1 MKEEL
6 LQFDGVVTEILP
18 DARYRVQLDVG
29 HAEGTASRRWPEI
42 E

>member
-18 DARYRVQLDVG
+18 MPGIAF
-29 HAEGTASRRWPEI
+29 S
-42 E
+42 